1 MSDYRWSAAAIR
13 ALVRDDAVHR
23 DVYLSPA
30 LFDLEMERL
39 WRSAWVY
46 IGHDSQVPNAGDF
59 LSVNIAR
66 QPLLLLRGSDGVLR
80 VLLNRCAHKGSR
92 LVGASSGNC
101 GRLLRCSYHGW
112 TYTLD
117 GTLRTVPIKSGYA
130 DTRFAESEAAK
141 GLTNIEHVANYR
153 GFVFIRL
160 SRSGASF
167 EEYFGDSLSSID
179 NLADRSPVG
188 RLEVA
193 GAPLRYLHNSNWK
206 MFVENL
212 NDTMH
217 PMVAH
222 ESSAG
227 TARQLWKDQ
236 PADAPKPMVIEQFL
250 PFVSNYEFFD
260 KMGSKI
266 YDNGHSYTG
275 VNFSI
280 HSSYSAIPEYAAAS
294 RTSARSSRRGGFVP
308 WRELGVP
315 PLARAPSAGRNNHPC
330 HRRDA
335 HRIGPARCHVHC
347 RGHCHLHSRLSK
359 PVNPDRASRL
369 LCHGRRW
376 PLLPRDRN
384 GLDPR
389 TRVPVF
395 AIILQIA
402 WTIVIAISG
411 RYEQILNYVVSMD
424 FLFFGL
430 TATTI
435 FVFRRRAARGEMN
448 TSQGYRM
455 PGHPVSTA
463 LFVAICWWVVIN
475 TVYRYPQ
482 NSLVGFV
489 LLLAGI
495 AIRNAAWHGRTK
507 LTRLF

>member
-1 MSDYRWSAAAIR
+1 MSDYRLSAAAIR

-80 VLLNRCAHKGSR
+80 VLPNRCAHKGAR

-260 KMGSKI
+260 KMGVKI

-280 HSSYSAIPEYAAAS
+280 HSSYSAIPEYAAQMAAAYGTERAQAILGES
-294 RTSARSSRRGGFVP
+294 R
-308 WRELGVP
+308 
-315 PLARAPSAGRNNHPC
+315 H
-330 HRRDA
+330 
-335 HRIGPARCHVHC
+335 
-347 RGHCHLHSRLSK
+347 
-359 PVNPDRASRL
+359 
-369 LCHGRRW
+369 
-376 PLLPRDRN
+376 
-384 GLDPR
+384 
-389 TRVPVF
+389 
-395 AIILQIA
+395 
-402 WTIVIAISG
+402 
-411 RYEQILNYVVSMD
+411 
-424 FLFFGL
+424 
-430 TATTI
+430 
-435 FVFRRRAARGEMN
+435 
-448 TSQGYRM
+448 
-455 PGHPVSTA
+455 
-463 LFVAICWWVVIN
+463 N
-475 TVYRYPQ
+475 TVYYPSLTVKGAIQ
-482 NSLVGFV
+482 TIRVVRPIAVDRTLIESFTLRLVGAPTA
-489 LLLAGI
+489 LLARSATYNRVINSPTSVVGHDDLYCYRAIQEGLAADGNEWVSLHRNYSEREKESGLPGI
-495 AIRNAAWHGRTK
+495 HNGTSEASMRGQFRAWLAAMTAGETGA
-507 LTRLF
+507 